1 MFNCPFFRCW
11 SRSEASR
18 KSDALKDWQSELQQN
33 VEPVSETTVISE
45 AGQTTDKSEA
55 GQTTDNDSEINPLT
69 QFDIESTDTVVAE
82 SSDKLPHTIDTL
94 MLTAPGGEDMV
105 GALNYAKPVR
115 SSKFQRRSK
124 NIAKTAQRYSSF
136 KPMMGSLSRNRD
148 ATVISDWG
156 DCYEDSGDFR
166 MSNYEAANLTRVY
179 GSGWSDGPL
188 SLGTSF
194 PKPGSTLGSFK
205 PSSPVKRMPVVKGMV
220 LAMVVTK
227 QGQRFRL
234 LNLNVTLEEVVNT
247 FLKAEAGASLPVSFT
262 LSTDTRPKLLPADK
276 MALTLKENLEGYIDE
291 LTQGIS
297 FFTGPVNGK
306 LSYKMSVC
314 QLEYMEKLYQIS
326 SNRQSTRMLR
336 STDL

>member
-18 KSDALKDWQSELQQN
+18 RSDTLKDWQSELQQN
-33 VEPVSETTVISE
+33 VQPVSETTVISE
-45 AGQTTDKSEA
+45 GWGTTA
-55 GQTTDNDSEINPLT
+55 TDNDSEVNPLT
-69 QFDIESTDTVVAE
+69 QLEIESTDNVMAE
-82 SSDKLPHTIDTL
+82 SSDKVPPTIDTM
-94 MLTAPGGEDMV
+94 MLTAPSPGAEDLV
-105 GALNYAKPVR
+105 GALNYAKPGR
-115 SSKFQRRSK
+115 ASKFQRRSK

-136 KPMMGSLSRNRD
+136 KPMIGSVVSRNRD
-148 ATVISDWG
+148 TTVISDWG

-166 MSNYEAANLTRVY
+166 ISHYETANISRVY

-188 SLGTSF
+188 SLGTSY
-194 PKPGSTLGSFK
+194 PKSGSSLGLK

-227 QGQRFRL
+227 QGQKFRL
-234 LNLNVTLEEVVNT
+234 LNLNVTLQEVVNT

-291 LTQGIS
+291 LKQGIS

-314 QLEYMEKLYQIS
+314 QLEYMEKLFQIS

>member
-11 SRSEASR
+11 SRSEGSR

-33 VEPVSETTVISE
+33 VQPVSETTVISE
-45 AGQTTDKSEA
+45 AGRTTYNSEVK
-55 GQTTDNDSEINPLT
+55 PLT
-69 QFDIESTDTVVAE
+69 QFEVESTDTIVAE
-82 SSDKLPHTIDTL
+82 SSDKVPPTIDTL
-94 MLTAPGGEDMV
+94 MLTTPGSAEDMV

-115 SSKFQRRSK
+115 ASKFQRRSK

-136 KPMMGSLSRNRD
+136 KPMLGSQSRNRD
-148 ATVISDWG
+148 LTVISDWG

-194 PKPGSTLGSFK
+194 PKPASTLGSFK

-234 LNLNVTLEEVVNT
+234 INLNVTLQEVVNT

-314 QLEYMEKLYQIS
+314 QLEYMEKLFEIS